1 MSSKRLTGMTLAAA
15 AAAIFAATPMVAS
28 AGQHAQAEPTGHC
41 VGSNSCKGQSACA
54 TANSSCKGQNACQ
67 GQGFEELTRA
77 ECEAKEGTFEEA

>member
-28 AGQHAQAEPTGHC
+28 AGAHAQSEPAGHC

-54 TANSSCKGQNACQ
+54 TANSSCKGQNACK
-67 GQGFEELTRA
+67 GQGFEELTKA
-77 ECEAKEGTFEEA
+77 ECEAKDGTFEEA